1 MFSSMLHCGQSA
13 GFPTRMG
20 HWLRAFIILSRSRSA
35 PIVHFLREKEGE
47 MHIRFKAYGH
57 FLSICRS
64 LRDLMSPH
72 DQSVPTETSETS
84 PSLVFATT
92 VLALLLTILEIDLHR
107 AELHLVGLI
116 HDTDALTNQS
126 LI

>member
-1 MFSSMLHCGQSA
+1 
-13 GFPTRMG
+13 
-20 HWLRAFIILSRSRSA
+20 
-35 PIVHFLREKEGE
+35 

-72 DQSVPTETSETS
+72 DQSGPTETS

-107 AELHLVGLI
+107 AELHLVGLM
-116 HDTDALTNQS
+116 HDTDALNPIFMS
-126 LI
+126 P

>member
-1 MFSSMLHCGQSA
+1 
-13 GFPTRMG
+13 
-20 HWLRAFIILSRSRSA
+20 
-35 PIVHFLREKEGE
+35 

>member
-1 MFSSMLHCGQSA
+1 MLHCGQSV

-20 HWLRAFIILSRSRSA
+20 HWLRAFIILNRSCQA
-35 PIVHFLREKEGE
+35 TYPIVHLLREKEGE
-47 MHIRFKAYGH
+47 MHIRIKSYGH

-72 DQSVPTETSETS
+72 DQSVPTETS

-92 VLALLLTILEIDLHR
+92 VSALLLTIPEIDLHR
-107 AELHLVGLI
+107 AELHLVGLM
-116 HDTDALTNQS
+116 HETDALNPS
-126 LI
+126 FMSP